1 MDNCENEAI
10 LPECVEV
17 ELNCEDC
24 VRSSAG
30 TIAMFCGSLGAD
42 GIGVA
47 FRLMYHRVEC
57 QSMHSAF
64 HFHYIQAAQP
74 NAATVLPVIA

>member
-1 MDNCENEAI
+1 MYSQENNAR
-10 LPECVEV
+10 LPECVDV
-17 ELNCEDC
+17 GLQCEDC
-24 VRSSAG
+24 VQSSAS

-47 FRLMYHRVEC
+47 FRLMYHKPEC

-64 HFHYIQAAQP
+64 HFHYIQAARKDTG
-74 NAATVLPVIA
+74 AALAAPA